1 MHQEKANRNNT
12 YGLCIHT
19 SPKTMPDDMATAP
32 YNFVSL
38 PLQPLPSP
46 IPPELVKKILNG
58 EKDECRTAFREY
70 IENVGKLS
78 GYIKLNITTR
88 TPLFIGGNDRNIT
101 DSFAPIVSRPII
113 AGSTLRGLVKNIIK
127 IITCGTIRDGE
138 DITSKHLYYRCLM
151 TDDDTP
157 FNQSLYEAYTARM
170 TYEDEKGKKIKKAK
184 AGFLTKIGSKYYI
197 YSVPLHSILI
207 LDFENKYFRDEKPRI
222 YWDGINAFCLTGARS
237 QLNADIHKFH
247 KFMNSKEVEEFFKVT
262 PEEKW
267 SEFGKQYI
275 KYMQITDIDP
285 KNRLEVPDTVID
297 GYKMDKNR
305 RGVNLLWGREEVK
318 HGKELSKITGL
329 SEKVR
334 KMLSHCISV
343 APCFFI
349 TDEGGNIQGFGHSR
363 SFRIPYNNSVADA
376 VPRNLREKN
385 FIDFA
390 DAILGRSYKK
400 SSWASRVFFGDA
412 IPNGKI
418 ETLKLDKISPLMT
431 PNPTSYQLYLRQD
444 NEYFLKH
451 WDSQDVTIRGYKIYW
466 HKKNGHDWRATD
478 SQKRSD
484 EKRKKNNKQTL
495 LASIVPISAGQE
507 FVANVRFA
515 NLSSIELGALL
526 KVFCLSSDSTEDI
539 VYKIG
544 RGKSVGLGSVAIAAE
559 LYLEDGS
566 CYKSLFDTY
575 GWHDST
581 KSVAVD
587 DYINSF
593 ETYIKESEAK
603 LYPDKSDNKDVHYE
617 EIINELKNIMNF
629 NHTKLNSWEY
639 VTAPMNGDTY
649 KNMDNRFKNRNIL
662 PDIATVVNRALE
674 QSPKKI

>member
-334 KMLSHCISV
+334 KMLSEQLDVDEEKITLSTNIADDLGADSLDVVEMIMTLEDEYGISV
-343 APCFFI
+343 
-349 TDEGGNIQGFGHSR
+349 
-363 SFRIPYNNSVADA
+363 
-376 VPRNLREKN
+376 
-385 FIDFA
+385 
-390 DAILGRSYKK
+390 
-400 SSWASRVFFGDA
+400 
-412 IPNGKI
+412 
-418 ETLKLDKISPLMT
+418 
-431 PNPTSYQLYLRQD
+431 
-444 NEYFLKH
+444 
-451 WDSQDVTIRGYKIYW
+451 
-466 HKKNGHDWRATD
+466 
-478 SQKRSD
+478 SD
-484 EKRKKNNKQTL
+484 EDARELST
-495 LASIVPISAGQE
+495 VGQVVD
-507 FVANVRFA
+507 F
-515 NLSSIELGALL
+515 IEGIQ
-526 KVFCLSSDSTEDI
+526 DQD
-539 VYKIG
+539 
-544 RGKSVGLGSVAIAAE
+544 
-559 LYLEDGS
+559 
-566 CYKSLFDTY
+566 
-575 GWHDST
+575 
-581 KSVAVD
+581 
-587 DYINSF
+587 
-593 ETYIKESEAK
+593 
-603 LYPDKSDNKDVHYE
+603 
-617 EIINELKNIMNF
+617 
-629 NHTKLNSWEY
+629 
-639 VTAPMNGDTY
+639 
-649 KNMDNRFKNRNIL
+649 
-662 PDIATVVNRALE
+662 
-674 QSPKKI
+674 